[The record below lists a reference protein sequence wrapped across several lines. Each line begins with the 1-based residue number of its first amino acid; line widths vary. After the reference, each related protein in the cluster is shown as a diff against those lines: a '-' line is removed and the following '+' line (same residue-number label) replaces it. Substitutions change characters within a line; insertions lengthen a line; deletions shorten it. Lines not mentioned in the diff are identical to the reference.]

1 LRRATSPVIGVIS
14 GQRFRLDLRTIFP
27 EQEKRLLRS
36 ITESL
41 S

>member
-1 LRRATSPVIGVIS
+1 MPVIGVIG

-27 EQEKRLLRS
+27 EQDQALLQS
-36 ITESL
+36 IKETL